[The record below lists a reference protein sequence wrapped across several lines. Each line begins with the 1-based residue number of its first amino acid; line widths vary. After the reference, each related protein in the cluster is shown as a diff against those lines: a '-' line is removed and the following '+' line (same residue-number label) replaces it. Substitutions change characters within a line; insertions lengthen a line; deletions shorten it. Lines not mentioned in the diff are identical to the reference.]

1 MDDKTKGIVA
11 HITLIGW
18 IVALVLNQGENKG
31 ELASFYIR
39 QMLGLII
46 LSFVLGFIPF
56 LNLIAWIVLLVFWV
70 MSLVGSLNGEKKL
83 TPFVGEHFQNWFKA
97 L

>member
-18 IVALVLNQGENKG
+18 IVALVLNQGDNKG

-56 LNLIAWIVLLVFWV
+56 INLIAWIVLLVFWV

-83 TPFVGEHFQNWFKA
+83 TPFVGEYFQNWFKA

>member
-1 MDDKTKGIVA
+1 MDDKTKSIVA

-18 IVALVLNQGENKG
+18 IVALVLNQGDNKT

-39 QMLGLII
+39 QMLGLIL
-46 LSFVLGFIPF
+46 LSIAGSLIPI
-56 LNLIAWIVLLVFWV
+56 LNLFMWVIVLVLWV
-70 MSLVGSLNGEKKL
+70 LSLIGAINNEKKL
-83 TPFVGEHFQNWFKA
+83 TPYVGEYFQDWFKG